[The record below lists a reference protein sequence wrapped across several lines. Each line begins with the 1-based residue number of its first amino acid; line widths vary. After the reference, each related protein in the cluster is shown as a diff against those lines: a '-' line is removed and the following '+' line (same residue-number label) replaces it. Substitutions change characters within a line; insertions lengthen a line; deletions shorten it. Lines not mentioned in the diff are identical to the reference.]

1 MKKLTLF
8 VILSLFSF
16 LVNAQIGLT
25 QKQISS
31 ADSLFLTC
39 DEYKDCTFIEL
50 KSGTGIVF
58 NFEDSICISVTV
70 YSKPDSKDYINLITL
85 FGRYTKEIW
94 SSQLKLSDS
103 KESLIFTMKKVSLQ

>member
-1 MKKLTLF
+1 MLF
-8 VILSLFSF
+8 VTLSLFSL

-58 NFEDSICISVTV
+58 NFQDSICTSVTV
-70 YSKPDSKDYINLITL
+70 YSKPNSKDYINLITT
-85 FGRYTKEIW
+85 FGRYTKDVW
-94 SSQLKLSDS
+94 SSQLKLSDN
-103 KESLIFTMKKVSLQ
+103 KESLIFTMKKVSIQ